1 MADNKIR
8 KATQKVDKKKKLKGN
23 RVFNEIKNIAKEE
36 YAKDKKRLKLTVN
49 SAQHVVQHPVK
60 STKEAAKAGGK
71 FVKKRAI
78 NAAKKTLIY
87 DLSEDIPALGRTIA
101 GKAAHY
107 ADKGASLGRGIKNTA
122 KYAFNSDYRKQIND
136 KIAENISDS
145 VDNAWKTASA
155 KVTDKY
161 NKIISLPQR
170 VKDNITNKIDSVKEV
185 AGNIKDTAV
194 KVGNTAKSAYDAGK
208 KAVKFIK
215 QNGGVKG
222 TLEKGKENLK
232 KKAQNFNKDSVKESI
247 NNRLNKL
254 KNQADK
260 EDGNLVNRAKNFGVN
275 VAKGLNRAGNRI
287 EDKIINFIKNF
298 RGTIVLVAKVSGI
311 AVIISALVLFG
322 FTVYGGFTGVVG
334 TSPHYYC
341 DVDAPGMIK
350 KRNSHILYC
359 NVSGGNDS
367 IAEAALS
374 LIELNWEQ
382 MKITTGGN
390 YDGTEFYQSA
400 YNMFYPHLSVEHL
413 RNCVTFVDVAL
424 AYAGVDEV
432 SIPRRNAKD
441 NADIFASDDNWTEV
455 TSGWTTGTDIFES
468 LEPGTVVI
476 SQYED
481 AGHIFI
487 YIGAEKMQEKFPDF
501 DSSYILAEGSW
512 SDSALYSYGGIASSF
527 IETCNHGCRAFVYEG
542 ELNPRDI
549 E

>member
-36 YAKDKKRLKLTVN
+36 YVKDKKRLKLTVN

-60 STKEAAKAGGK
+60 STKKAVKAGGK
-71 FVKKRAI
+71 FAKKKAI
-78 NAAKKTLIY
+78 NAFKKTVIY

-161 NKIISLPQR
+161 NKIVSLPQR

-275 VAKGLNRAGNRI
+275 VAKGLGRASSRI

-298 RGTIVLVAKVSGI
+298 RGTIVLVAKISGI

-322 FTVYGGFTGVVG
+322 FTVYGGLTGVVG

-476 SQYED
+476 SQYKD